1 MAKASVRLARPRRA
15 TTDLASGRA
24 NQKARTRQALV
35 EAAMAFVRAGRE
47 FSIAD
52 VADAAR
58 VGRTT
63 AYCYFPT
70 REALFAQAVLTLVA
84 STDYPDFY
92 ELFRD
97 TSDVA
102 ARVAAV
108 VETSDGSI
116 ARHEAE
122 YRAMLRLSLES
133 ERPLQPPDPGGEGGA
148 LGGHPPPPPAGER
161 PCTPGESPAVPR
173 RPAYRRQWL
182 ADALA
187 PLRDAMDRRACER
200 LVAAL
205 SLCVGIE
212 GHVSLRDVCGLTPQ
226 EAREVKLWVARALL
240 AAALAEGKRPE
251 E

>member
-1 MAKASVRLARPRRA
+1 VARTPLRPARPRRSP
-15 TTDLASGRA
+15 TDLTSGRA

-35 EAAMAFVRAGRE
+35 EAAMSFVREGRE
-47 FSIAD
+47 FSVAD

-92 ELFRD
+92 ELFHR

-102 ARVAAV
+102 ARVSAV
-108 VETSDGSI
+108 VETSDASI
-116 ARHEAE
+116 ALHEE
-122 YRAMLRLSLES
+122 QYRAMLRLSLES
-133 ERPLQPPDPGGEGGA
+133 DPADE
-148 LGGHPPPPPAGER
+148 L
-161 PCTPGESPAVPR
+161 PR

-182 ADALA
+182 TDALE
-187 PLRDAMDRRACER
+187 PLRDRMAGRSLEQ

-212 GHVSLRDVCGLTPQ
+212 AHISLCDVCGLTPD
-226 EAREVKLWVARALL
+226 EAREVKLWAARALL
-240 AAALAEGKRPE
+240 EAAMAQSEPRGSTRQTPRSRARRTSVAAHRKTGGGARSAHP
-251 E
+251 

>member
-1 MAKASVRLARPRRA
+1 VAKTPPRPARARRS

-35 EAAMAFVRAGRE
+35 EAAMAFVRQGQE
-47 FSIAD
+47 FSVAD

-84 STDYPDFY
+84 SNDYPDFY
-92 ELFRD
+92 ELFRQS
-97 TSDVA
+97 SDVA
-102 ARVAAV
+102 ARVDAV
-108 VETSDGSI
+108 VETSDASI
-116 ARHEAE
+116 TLHEE
-122 YRAMLRLSLES
+122 QYRAMLRLSLEA
-133 ERPLQPPDPGGEGGA
+133 DPADE
-148 LGGHPPPPPAGER
+148 L
-161 PCTPGESPAVPR
+161 PR

-182 ADALA
+182 TDALD
-187 PLRDAMDRRACER
+187 PLRDTLDPRSFGR

-212 GHVSLRDVCGLTPQ
+212 AQISLCDVCGLTPD
-226 EAREVKLWVARALL
+226 EARAVKLWTARALL
-240 AAALAEGKRPE
+240 KAALAEIEQGGSTPQARRSQDRGSPISTR
-251 E
+251 

>member
-1 MAKASVRLARPRRA
+1 VARTATRPARPRRSP
-15 TTDLASGRA
+15 TDLTSGRA

-35 EAAMAFVRAGRE
+35 DAAMSFVREGRE
-47 FSIAD
+47 FSVAD

-92 ELFRD
+92 DLFQRS
-97 TSDVA
+97 SDVA
-102 ARVAAV
+102 ARVKAV
-108 VETSDGSI
+108 VETSDASI
-116 ARHEAE
+116 ALHEE
-122 YRAMLRLSLES
+122 QYRAMLRLSLEA
-133 ERPLQPPDPGGEGGA
+133 DPADE
-148 LGGHPPPPPAGER
+148 L
-161 PCTPGESPAVPR
+161 PC

-182 ADALA
+182 TDALE
-187 PLRDAMDRRACER
+187 PLRNEMDGRSFDR

-212 GHVSLRDVCGLTPQ
+212 AHVSLCDVCGLTPE
-226 EAREVKLWVARALL
+226 EARAVKLWTARALL
-240 AAALAEGKRPE
+240 EAAIAQIEPRGSTPQKRKSRARRTPIATHGSISGGPRRAHP
-251 E
+251 

>member
-1 MAKASVRLARPRRA
+1 MANAPTRPARPRRS
-15 TTDLASGRA
+15 TTNLAAGRT

-35 EAAMAFVRAGRE
+35 QAAMAFVRAGQE

-63 AYCYFPT
+63 AYCYFPS

-92 ELFRD
+92 ELFRQ

-102 ARVAAV
+102 ARVGAV

-116 ARHEAE
+116 ARHEAQ
-122 YRAMLRLSLES
+122 YRAMLRLSLEAD
-133 ERPLQPPDPGGEGGA
+133 PPTE
-148 LGGHPPPPPAGER
+148 L
-161 PCTPGESPAVPR
+161 PR

-187 PLRDAMDRRACER
+187 PLREALDRRAFDR

-212 GHVSLRDVCGLTPQ
+212 SHITLRDVCGLTP
-226 EAREVKLWVARALL
+226 EGARDVKLWAARTLL
-240 AAALAEGKRPE
+240 TAAMAEGQRPGPASQARKPGARRAAVSAR
-251 E
+251 

>member
-1 MAKASVRLARPRRA
+1 
-15 TTDLASGRA
+15 
-24 NQKARTRQALV
+24 
-35 EAAMAFVRAGRE
+35 MAFVRAGQE

-92 ELFRD
+92 ELFRQ

-102 ARVAAV
+102 ARVSAV

-116 ARHEAE
+116 ALHEAQ
-122 YRAMLRLSLES
+122 YRAMLRLSLDADPAS
-133 ERPLQPPDPGGEGGA
+133 EL
-148 LGGHPPPPPAGER
+148 
-161 PCTPGESPAVPR
+161 PR

-187 PLRDAMDRRACER
+187 PLREEIDRRACDR

-212 GHVSLRDVCGLTPQ
+212 SHVALRDVCGLTPE
-226 EAREVKLWVARALL
+226 EAREVKLWAARALL
-240 AAALAEGKRPE
+240 TAAMAEGEGPDAGPQARKPRARRSAVTVG
-251 E
+251 

>member
-1 MAKASVRLARPRRA
+1 VAKTPMRPARPRRS

-35 EAAMAFVRAGRE
+35 DAAISFVREGQE
-47 FSIAD
+47 FSVAD

-70 REALFAQAVLTLVA
+70 REALFAQAVLTFVA

-92 ELFRD
+92 ELFRQS
-97 TSDVA
+97 SDVA
-102 ARVAAV
+102 ARVTAV
-108 VETSDGSI
+108 VETSDASI
-116 ARHEAE
+116 TLHEE
-122 YRAMLRLSLES
+122 QYRAMLRLSLES
-133 ERPLQPPDPGGEGGA
+133 DPADE
-148 LGGHPPPPPAGER
+148 L
-161 PCTPGESPAVPR
+161 PR

-182 ADALA
+182 ADAME
-187 PLRDAMDRRACER
+187 PLRDAIDRRSFGR

-212 GHVSLRDVCGLTPQ
+212 AQISLCDVCGLTPE
-226 EAREVKLWVARALL
+226 EARTVKLWTARALL
-240 AAALAEGKRPE
+240 KAAIAEIELSGSTPQARKSQVRRSPIATR
-251 E
+251 

>member
-1 MAKASVRLARPRRA
+1 MEKLNIRPRRPA
-15 TTDLASGRA
+15 ADLTSGRT

-35 EAAMAFVRAGRE
+35 EAAMAFVRAGQE

-92 ELFRD
+92 ELFQQ

-102 ARVAAV
+102 ARVDAV
-108 VETSDGSI
+108 VETSDASI
-116 ARHEAE
+116 TLHEAQ

-133 ERPLQPPDPGGEGGA
+133 DPADE
-148 LGGHPPPPPAGER
+148 L
-161 PCTPGESPAVPR
+161 PR

-182 ADALA
+182 ADALE
-187 PLRDAMDRRACER
+187 PLRDEMDRRSFGR

-212 GHVSLRDVCGLTPQ
+212 AQISLRDVCGLSPE
-226 EAREVKLWVARALL
+226 EARTVKLW
-240 AAALAEGKRPE
+240 AA
-251 E
+251 

>member
-1 MAKASVRLARPRRA
+1 
-15 TTDLASGRA
+15 
-24 NQKARTRQALV
+24 
-35 EAAMAFVRAGRE
+35 MAFVRDGQD

-70 REALFAQAVLTLVA
+70 KESLFAQAVLTLVA

-92 ELFRD
+92 ELFRQS
-97 TSDVA
+97 SDVA
-102 ARVAAV
+102 ARVNAV
-108 VETSDGSI
+108 VETSDASI
-116 ARHEAE
+116 TLHEE
-122 YRAMLRLSLES
+122 QYRAMLRLSLEAD
-133 ERPLQPPDPGGEGGA
+133 QANA
-148 LGGHPPPPPAGER
+148 L
-161 PCTPGESPAVPR
+161 PR

-187 PLRDAMDRRACER
+187 PLREELDRHSFRQ

-212 GHVSLRDVCGLTPQ
+212 AHISLRDVCGLTPDQ
-226 EAREVKLWVARALL
+226 ARRVKLWTARALL
-240 AAALAEGKRPE
+240 QAAIAESKLAGFTPE
-251 E
+251 ARKSRARRSPISTR

>member
-1 MAKASVRLARPRRA
+1 MAKGPTRLARPRRA
-15 TTDLASGRA
+15 TADLASGRA

-35 EAAMAFVRAGRE
+35 EAAMVFVRAGQE

-70 REALFAQAVLTLVA
+70 KAALFAQAVLTLVA

-92 ELFRD
+92 ECFGQ

-102 ARVAAV
+102 ARVSAV
-108 VETSDGSI
+108 VETSDASI
-116 ARHEAE
+116 ARHEAQ
-122 YRAMLRLSLES
+122 YRAMLRLSLEADPAS
-133 ERPLQPPDPGGEGGA
+133 EL
-148 LGGHPPPPPAGER
+148 
-161 PCTPGESPAVPR
+161 PR
-173 RPAYRRQWL
+173 RPAYRRHWL

-187 PLRDAMDRRACER
+187 PLRDALDRHAFER

-212 GHVSLRDVCGLTPQ
+212 SHVALRDVCGLPAD
-226 EAREVKLWVARALL
+226 EARKVKLWAARALL
-240 AAALAEGKRPE
+240 SAALAESQLPRGAPRARKPRARRASASAR
-251 E
+251 